1 MSKPY
6 DCPERNIH
14 DIRNFTSQVEKYF
27 TRSLCSLV
35 KYYSTLEEK
44 FCISAG
50 PCDILYI
57 LTSNTKI
64 STQIKMVTSS
74 LAMISATVEFTMARM
89 SPKNWS
95 GKRVFLIQKNLSVF
109 SRYWAMLLNCEETRK
124 SNKQQKPTEKHK
136 PRNGSRRAPV
146 SSKKYLNEKIARGV
160 CTFLFPTLTLTRA
173 IRHFRNE
180 KEKGLS

>member
-44 FCISAG
+44 FCISAW

-74 LAMISATVEFTMARM
+74 LAMISATVEFTIARM
-89 SPKNWS
+89 SPKN
-95 GKRVFLIQKNLSVF
+95 
-109 SRYWAMLLNCEETRK
+109 
-124 SNKQQKPTEKHK
+124 
-136 PRNGSRRAPV
+136 
-146 SSKKYLNEKIARGV
+146 
-160 CTFLFPTLTLTRA
+160 
-173 IRHFRNE
+173 
-180 KEKGLS
+180 

>member
-1 MSKPY
+1 MSGHKDDLENLNTRKSTSKSILSGILSKNSENSELKANFGSKVFSAWSSLSIISYIDMSKPY

-44 FCISAG
+44 FCISAW

-74 LAMISATVEFTMARM
+74 LAMISATVEFTIARM
-89 SPKNWS
+89 SPKN
-95 GKRVFLIQKNLSVF
+95 
-109 SRYWAMLLNCEETRK
+109 
-124 SNKQQKPTEKHK
+124 
-136 PRNGSRRAPV
+136 
-146 SSKKYLNEKIARGV
+146 
-160 CTFLFPTLTLTRA
+160 
-173 IRHFRNE
+173 
-180 KEKGLS
+180 

>member
-6 DCPERNIH
+6 DCPERNTH
-14 DIRNFTSQVEKYF
+14 DIRNFTSQVETYF

-35 KYYSTLEEK
+35 KYYSIREDK
-44 FCISAG
+44 SCISAW

-57 LTSNTKI
+57 LPGNTKI

-74 LAMISATVEFTMARM
+74 LAMISATVEFTIARM

-124 SNKQQKPTEKHK
+124 FNKQQQPTEKDK
-136 PRNGSRRAPV
+136 PRTAAAEPQYQARSTLMKKSRV
-146 SSKKYLNEKIARGV
+146 ECV
-160 CTFLFPTLTLTRA
+160 LF
-173 IRHFRNE
+173 FF
-180 KEKGLS
+180 

>member
-14 DIRNFTSQVEKYF
+14 DIRNFTSQVETYF

-35 KYYSTLEEK
+35 KYYSTFEEK
-44 FCISAG
+44 FCISAW

-74 LAMISATVEFTMARM
+74 LAMISAAVEFTIARM

-124 SNKQQKPTEKHK
+124 FNKQQ
-136 PRNGSRRAPV
+136 
-146 SSKKYLNEKIARGV
+146 
-160 CTFLFPTLTLTRA
+160 LTAANRKRQTTKRQPQSPS
-173 IRHFRNE
+173 IKQE
-180 KEKGLS
+180 VP